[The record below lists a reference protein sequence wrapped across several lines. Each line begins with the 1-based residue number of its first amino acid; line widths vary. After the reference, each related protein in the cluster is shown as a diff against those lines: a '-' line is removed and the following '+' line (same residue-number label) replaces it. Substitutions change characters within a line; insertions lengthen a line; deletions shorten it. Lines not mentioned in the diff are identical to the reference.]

1 MRVEKESN
9 FMTKLKAGVIGVGH
23 IGREHAR
30 VYSLF
35 PKVEFTGVYDIDP
48 DVSKRVAYQYNNKP
62 FESIE
67 EMAEQ
72 CDVVTVSTPTNTH
85 FDIASFFLTRGKHVL
100 VEKPITDNTEQAR
113 ELVKLAQKGQLILQV
128 GHIERF
134 NPALRALE
142 QKLTHPQ
149 FIEAHRLSPY
159 PGRSTDIGVVLD
171 LMIHD
176 LEIILHLVRSP
187 IATVDSVGVAVLSK
201 GEDIANAR
209 IRFEN
214 GCVANVTTS
223 RISPEKL
230 RKIRVFQD
238 DAYLSLDYQA
248 QSGEI
253 YRKVKSQIQRES
265 ITVEK
270 DEPLKLEIA
279 AFVECV
285 LARREPLVGGVQ
297 AAAALNVA
305 MQITD
310 QIWAKA
316 SKTA

>member
-1 MRVEKESN
+1 
-9 FMTKLKAGVIGVGH
+9 MTKLKAGVIGVGH

-35 PKVEFTGVYDIDP
+35 PQVEFVGVNDIDL

-62 FESIE
+62 FESVE
-67 EMAEQ
+67 EMADQ
-72 CDVVTVSTPTNTH
+72 CDIVSVSTPTNTH
-85 FDIASFFLTRGKHVL
+85 FEIASFFLNRGKHVL
-100 VEKPITDNTEQAR
+100 VEKPITDDTEQAR
-113 ELVKLAQKGQLILQV
+113 ALVKLAREKKVILQV

-142 QKLTHPQ
+142 QKLTRPQ

-187 IATVDSVGVAVLSK
+187 IAAIDSVGVAVLSK

-214 GCVANVTTS
+214 GCVANITTS

-238 DAYLSLDYQA
+238 DTYLSLDYQA
-248 QSGEI
+248 QNGEI
-253 YRKVKSQIQRES
+253 YKKVKSQIQREN

-270 DEPLKLEIA
+270 DEPLRLEIA
-279 AFVECV
+279 SFVECV
-285 LARREPLVGGVQ
+285 MAKSEPLVGGVQ
-297 AAAALNVA
+297 GAAALDVA
-305 MQITD
+305 MTITD
-310 QIWAKA
+310 QIWSKVPKA
-316 SKTA
+316 